1 MGGSSAWDS
10 RGGRSFASSLICPV
24 MKNRRSSPH
33 DSREHGYELSYKLA
47 CEQLAKTSDIE
58 EQCRKSGA
66 RYIGPSEIVIDY
78 LNQPYHIILPRDI
91 PSCHC
96 EADVI
101 SRSNLVEV
109 SLRDKILI
117 LHYFT
122 MAKGT
127 PATGKLITYKQLPG
141 GVSYFPAFSQR
152 AIAPLV
158 NHFGKNPELLIKA
171 AAKLG
176 DRGADYGDVS
186 VNVNAFDYV
195 PITLVLWRGDEELAS
210 NGNILFDANISD
222 YLSTED
228 ITVLSEAIIWKL
240 VKDISST

>member
-1 MGGSSAWDS
+1 
-10 RGGRSFASSLICPV
+10 

-33 DSREHGYELSYKLA
+33 GSREQGFGLPYKLA
-47 CEQLAKTSDIE
+47 REQLTKISDIQ
-58 EQCRKSGA
+58 EQCRKGGA
-66 RYIGPSEIVIDY
+66 RYVGPNKIIIDY
-78 LNQPYHIILPRDI
+78 LDKPYHITLPDVEILLED
-91 PSCHC
+91 
-96 EADVI
+96 
-101 SRSNLVEV
+101 SNAEV
-109 SLRDKILI
+109 PLKDKILI

-122 MAKGT
+122 EAKGT

-141 GVSYFPAFSQR
+141 GVSYFPAFSRR

-176 DRGADYGDVS
+176 ERGADYGDVS
-186 VNVNAFDYV
+186 VNVNAFDHV
-195 PITLVLWRGDEELAS
+195 PITLVLWRGDEEIAS

-228 ITVLSEAIIWKL
+228 ITVLSETIIWKL
-240 VKDISST
+240 VREISSA

>member
-1 MGGSSAWDS
+1 MMENRCSSS
-10 RGGRSFASSLICPV
+10 QG
-24 MKNRRSSPH
+24 
-33 DSREHGYELSYKLA
+33 SREQGFGRSYKLA
-47 CEQLAKTSDIE
+47 RERLAKISDIQ

-66 RYIGPSEIVIDY
+66 QYVEPNEIVINY
-78 LNQPYHIILPRDI
+78 LNQPYYITLT
-91 PSCHC
+91 
-96 EADVI
+96 DVEI
-101 SRSNLVEV
+101 SLEDSKVEV
-109 SLRDKILI
+109 PLKDKILI

-122 MAKGT
+122 EAKGT
-127 PATGKLITYKQLPG
+127 PPTGKLITYKQLPG

-176 DRGADYGDVS
+176 DRGADYEDVS
-186 VNVNAFDYV
+186 VNVNAFDHV
-195 PITLVLWRGDEELAS
+195 PITLVLWRGDEELAP

-228 ITVLSEAIIWKL
+228 ITVLSENIIWKL
-240 VKDISST
+240 VKDIPSA

>member
-1 MGGSSAWDS
+1 MKDCSSSSSNPWE
-10 RGGRSFASSLICPV
+10 RGF
-24 MKNRRSSPH
+24 
-33 DSREHGYELSYKLA
+33 ELSYKLA
-47 CEQLAKTSDIE
+47 CEQLAKINDME

-66 RYIGPSEIVIDY
+66 RYLGLHEVVINY
-78 LNQPYHIILPRDI
+78 INQPYHITIPKDI

-96 EADVI
+96 EADVV

-122 MAKGT
+122 LAEGT
-127 PATGKLITYKQLPG
+127 PAVGRLITYKQIPG
-141 GVSYFPAFSQR
+141 GISYYPAFSQR

-158 NHFGKNPELLIKA
+158 NRFGQNPELLISA

-176 DRGADYGDVS
+176 GREADYGDMS
-186 VNVNAFDYV
+186 VTVNAFDHV
-195 PITLVLWRGDEELAS
+195 PITLVLWRGDEELAP

-228 ITVLSEAIIWKL
+228 VTVLSETIIWKL
-240 VKDISST
+240 VKGIPAG

>member
-1 MGGSSAWDS
+1 MMGNRCSSS
-10 RGGRSFASSLICPV
+10 QG
-24 MKNRRSSPH
+24 
-33 DSREHGYELSYKLA
+33 SREQGFGRSYKLA
-47 CEQLAKTSDIE
+47 RERLAKIGDIQ

-66 RYIGPSEIVIDY
+66 QYVEPNEIVINY
-78 LNQPYHIILPRDI
+78 LNQPYHITLP
-91 PSCHC
+91 
-96 EADVI
+96 DVEI
-101 SRSNLVEV
+101 SLEDSKVEV
-109 SLRDKILI
+109 ALKDKILI

-122 MAKGT
+122 EAKGT

-158 NHFGKNPELLIKA
+158 NHFGKKTELLIKA

-176 DRGADYGDVS
+176 DRGTDYGDVS
-186 VNVNAFDYV
+186 VNVNAFDHV
-195 PITLVLWRGDEELAS
+195 PITLVLWRGDEELAT

-228 ITVLSEAIIWKL
+228 VTVLSETIIWKL
-240 VKDISST
+240 VKDIPYT

>member
-1 MGGSSAWDS
+1 
-10 RGGRSFASSLICPV
+10 

-47 CEQLAKTSDIE
+47 REQLAKSSDIQ

-66 RYIGPSEIVIDY
+66 QYVEPNEIVINY
-78 LNQPYHIILPRDI
+78 LNQPYHITLPDA
-91 PSCHC
+91 
-96 EADVI
+96 EI
-101 SRSNLVEV
+101 SLEDSKMEV
-109 SLRDKILI
+109 PLKDKILI

-122 MAKGT
+122 EAKGT

-158 NHFGKNPELLIKA
+158 NHFGKNPELLIKT

-186 VNVNAFDYV
+186 VNVSAFDHV
-195 PITLVLWRGDEELAS
+195 PITLVLWRGDEELAP